1 MVFTVNIP
9 ALGSNMERGRI
20 TSWLFNNGDKVKEGD
35 AIATIETDKTSYDIS
50 ALGSGFLKIFHLA
63 GEEIPVGGVIG
74 IICSSME
81 EYDFATPEKY
91 SAQSSAEAIPLPPT
105 APEEPKTDYASPN
118 MRVSGIARKLA
129 SDHGLDLSKI
139 TGTGPAGRIT
149 KEDVERAMSKKEIQP
164 PCTQMSKPSAGQ
176 TEHSPGDTIAPKV
189 KQAIPLSGKKMVMA
203 KRLQESMQMMAQMTN
218 WESIDMSQLIQMK
231 DFMQSK
237 LNPSDGAI
245 TYTDIFVKFTAL
257 ALKEYPLL
265 NASLKGEQIII
276 WEDINIGVA
285 VAMGEETDDL
295 VVPVIRNAEKKSIRE
310 ISTELRSL
318 VKKARE
324 NTISYNDLSGG
335 TISIT
340 NIGAFGAN
348 PGTPIIQLPQSAVVG
363 FGAIEKKPVVVND
376 EIVIRPKTLLA
387 VSVDHRF
394 ITGAVSARFRKR
406 LKTLLENPMQILM
419 DMK

>member
-1 MVFTVNIP
+1 MVITVNIP
-9 ALGSNMERGRI
+9 ALGSNMERARI
-20 TSWLFNNGDKVKEGD
+20 TSWLFNNGDKVKEEE
-35 AIATIETDKTSYDIS
+35 AIATIETDKASYDIT

-63 GEEIPVGGVIG
+63 GEEIAVGGVIG
-74 IICSSME
+74 IIASTMD
-81 EYDFATPEKY
+81 EYNSATLEGY
-91 SAQSSAEAIPLPPT
+91 SAQSSLEDSPLPPT
-105 APEEPKTDYASPN
+105 ADKQPTAEYGSGGLKI
-118 MRVSGIARKLA
+118 SGIARKLA
-129 SDHGLDLSKI
+129 LDHGLELSKI
-139 TGTGPAGRIT
+139 RGTGPGGRIT
-149 KEDVERAMSKKEIQP
+149 KEDVEKAIQKKEIQTSS
-164 PCTQMSKPSAGQ
+164 TQASTPSVKQ
-176 TEHSPGDTIAPKV
+176 MEPRLNDTVSPKV
-189 KQAIPLSGKKMVMA
+189 KQAIPLSGKKMAMA

-218 WESIDMSQLIQMK
+218 WESIDMSQLIQLK
-231 DFMQSK
+231 DLLQAK
-237 LNPSDGAI
+237 LGSLKGTI

-265 NASLKGEQIII
+265 NASLKGDEIII

-285 VAMGEETDDL
+285 VAMGEETDEL

-310 ISTELRSL
+310 ISAELRSL

-324 NTISYNDLSGG
+324 NVISYNDLSGG

-363 FGAIEKKPVVVND
+363 FGAIEKKPCVIND

-394 ITGAVSARFRKR
+394 ITGAVSARFRKH
-406 LKTLLENPMQILM
+406 LKTLLENPKQSLM
-419 DMK
+419 DLD